1 MRSIKKLIFFTVFVY
16 CGTALNAQSF
26 GFGCLGLSGF
36 YAGFSK
42 QNYDNPGMNDY
53 ISQRINILDPS
64 KTIISDKIEFTQG
77 TGYRIGAN
85 FFRAKWDKFFISAKG
100 YYQFLKEEHEISGQ
114 FPSGGLMI
122 GFYEQ
127 KEKYRL
133 TMNHWGV
140 GIDLGVP
147 LFWILDWKIAE
158 ANVTFYNTEFSQETL
173 LNNVSQGELKFK
185 PDKNNIGYFIGT
197 GIILH
202 LVPDYL
208 SVEGTAGFSF
218 FKIEKLKRIDSLG
231 NEMFINSAIPGGGFS
246 ATVQL
251 NVGFPL

>member
-1 MRSIKKLIFFTVFVY
+1 MRLIKKLILFTVFIY

-42 QNYDNPGMNDY
+42 QNYDNPGLNDY
-53 ISQRINILDPS
+53 IRQRINILDPS

-100 YYQFLKEEHEISGQ
+100 YYQFLKESNEISAQ
-114 FPSGGLMI
+114 L
-122 GFYEQ
+122 Q
-127 KEKYRL
+127 NVDTREKYQL

-158 ANVTFYNTEFSQETL
+158 ANVTFYNTEFSQETF
-173 LNNVSQGELKFK
+173 LNNVSQGEIKFK

-197 GIILH
+197 GLILH
-202 LVPDYL
+202 LVPDYI
-208 SVEGTAGFSF
+208 SVEGTAGFN
-218 FKIEKLKRIDSLG
+218 IIQIDDLSNDSGITIPSASSSKKVIDKG
-231 NEMFINSAIPGGGFS
+231 NLSI
-246 ATVQL
+246 TLQL

>member
-1 MRSIKKLIFFTVFVY
+1 MKSFNKIIFVAVFAFTGVH
-16 CGTALNAQSF
+16 ANAQSF

-42 QNYDNPGMNDY
+42 QNYDSPGLNDY
-53 ISQRINILDPS
+53 ISQRINFLDPS
-64 KTIISDKIEFTQG
+64 QIIINDKIEFTQG

-100 YYQFLKEEHEISGQ
+100 YYQFLKESHEISAQ
-114 FPSGGLMI
+114 I
-122 GFYEQ
+122 Q
-127 KEKYRL
+127 NIDTREKYQL

-140 GIDLGVP
+140 GIDFGVP

-158 ANVTFYNTEFSQETL
+158 ANVMFYNTEFSQEKFL
-173 LNNVSQGELKFK
+173 SSVSQGEIKFK

-197 GIILH
+197 GLILH
-202 LVPDYL
+202 IVPDYI
-208 SVEGTAGFSF
+208 SIEGTAGYNIIQIDKLSNDSGITIPSATSS
-218 FKIEKLKRIDSLG
+218 KKAIEKG
-231 NEMFINSAIPGGGFS
+231 NLSI
-246 ATVQL
+246 TLQL

>member
-1 MRSIKKLIFFTVFVY
+1 MRLIKKLIFFTVFVC

-42 QNYDNPGMNDY
+42 QNYDNPGLNDY

-85 FFRAKWDKFFISAKG
+85 FFRAQWDKFFISAKG
-100 YYQFLKEEHEISGQ
+100 YYQFLKESNEISAQ
-114 FPSGGLMI
+114 L
-122 GFYEQ
+122 Q
-127 KEKYRL
+127 NVDTREKYQL
-133 TMNHWGV
+133 TMNYWGV
-140 GIDLGVP
+140 GIDFGVP

-158 ANVTFYNTEFSQETL
+158 ANVTFYNTEFSQETFL
-173 LNNVSQGELKFK
+173 DNVSQGEIKFK

-197 GIILH
+197 GLVLH
-202 LVPDYL
+202 LVPDYI
-208 SVEGTAGFSF
+208 SVEGTAGFNIIQIDKFSNDSGVTIPSASTS
-218 FKIEKLKRIDSLG
+218 KKAIEKG
-231 NEMFINSAIPGGGFS
+231 NLSF
-246 ATVQL
+246 TLQL

>member
-1 MRSIKKLIFFTVFVY
+1 MRSIKKLIFFTVFVC

-42 QNYDNPGMNDY
+42 QNYDNPGLNDY
-53 ISQRINILDPS
+53 ISQRINFLDPS
-64 KTIISDKIEFTQG
+64 KTIIKDKIEFTQG

-85 FFRAKWDKFFISAKG
+85 FFRAKWDKFFFSAKG
-100 YYQFLKEEHEISGQ
+100 YYQFLKESNEISAQ
-114 FPSGGLMI
+114 L
-122 GFYEQ
+122 Q
-127 KEKYRL
+127 NVDTREKYQL

-140 GIDLGVP
+140 GIDLGIP

-173 LNNVSQGELKFK
+173 LNNVSQGEIKFK

-197 GIILH
+197 GLILH
-202 LVPDYL
+202 LVPDYI
-208 SVEGTAGFSF
+208 SVEGTAGFNIF
-218 FKIEKLKRIDSLG
+218 QIDKLSNDSGITIPSVSSKKVIDKG
-231 NEMFINSAIPGGGFS
+231 NLSI
-246 ATVQL
+246 TLQL

>member
-1 MRSIKKLIFFTVFVY
+1 MRLIKKLIFISVFVC

-42 QNYDNPGMNDY
+42 QNYDNPGLNDY
-53 ISQRINILDPS
+53 ISQS
-64 KTIISDKIEFTQG
+64 QTIITDKVEFTQG

-114 FPSGGLMI
+114 FQSGGLI
-122 GFYEQ
+122 KSSYEQ
-127 KEKYRL
+127 KERYRL

-140 GIDLGVP
+140 GVDLGVP
-147 LFWILDWKIAE
+147 LFWIIDWKIAE
-158 ANVTFYNTEFSQETL
+158 ANVTFYNTEFSQETFL
-173 LNNVSQGELKFK
+173 SSVSQGEIKFK

-197 GIILH
+197 GLILH
-202 LVPDYL
+202 LIPDYISL
-208 SVEGTAGFSF
+208 EGTAGFN
-218 FKIEKLKRIDSLG
+218 IIQIDNLSSESGITVPSASSKKVIDKG
-231 NEMFINSAIPGGGFS
+231 NLSI
-246 ATVQL
+246 TLQL

>member
-1 MRSIKKLIFFTVFVY
+1 MRLIKKLIFFTVFFY
-16 CGTALNAQSF
+16 CGTTLNAQSF

-42 QNYDNPGMNDY
+42 QNYDNPGLNDY
-53 ISQRINILDPS
+53 ISQRINFLDPS

-85 FFRAKWDKFFISAKG
+85 FFRAKWDNFFISAKG
-100 YYQFLKEEHEISGQ
+100 YYQFLKESNEISAQ
-114 FPSGGLMI
+114 L
-122 GFYEQ
+122 Q
-127 KEKYRL
+127 NVDTREKYQL

-140 GIDLGVP
+140 GIDFGVP

-158 ANVTFYNTEFSQETL
+158 ANVTFYNTEFSQETFL
-173 LNNVSQGELKFK
+173 SNVSQGEIKFK

-197 GIILH
+197 GLILH
-202 LVPDYL
+202 LIPDYL
-208 SVEGTAGFSF
+208 SVEGTVGYNIIQIDKLSYDSNNTIPSASSSL
-218 FKIEKLKRIDSLG
+218 KAIEKG
-231 NEMFINSAIPGGGFS
+231 NLSI
-246 ATVQL
+246 TLQL

>member
-1 MRSIKKLIFFTVFVY
+1 MKIISRLIIVIIIVST
-16 CGTALNAQSF
+16 GITANAQSF

-42 QNYDNPGMNDY
+42 QNYDNPGLNDY
-53 ISQRINILDPS
+53 IRQRINILDPS

-100 YYQFLKEEHEISGQ
+100 YYQFLKESNEISAQ
-114 FPSGGLMI
+114 L
-122 GFYEQ
+122 Q
-127 KEKYRL
+127 NVDTREKYQL

-140 GIDLGVP
+140 GIDFGVP

-173 LNNVSQGELKFK
+173 LNNVSQGEIKFK

-197 GIILH
+197 GLILH
-202 LVPDYL
+202 LVPDYI
-208 SVEGTAGFSF
+208 SVEGTAGFN
-218 FKIEKLKRIDSLG
+218 IIQIDDLSNDSGITIPSASSSKKVIDKG
-231 NEMFINSAIPGGGFS
+231 NLSI
-246 ATVQL
+246 TLQL

>member
-1 MRSIKKLIFFTVFVY
+1 MQLIKKLIFISVIVC
-16 CGTALNAQSF
+16 CGTTLNAQSF

-42 QNYDNPGMNDY
+42 QNYDNPGLNDY

-64 KTIISDKIEFTQG
+64 KTIISNKIEFTQG

-85 FFRAKWDKFFISAKG
+85 FFRAKWDKFFFSAKG
-100 YYQFLKEEHEISGQ
+100 YYQFLKESNEISAQ
-114 FPSGGLMI
+114 L
-122 GFYEQ
+122 Q
-127 KEKYRL
+127 NVDTREKYQL

-140 GIDLGVP
+140 GIDFGIP

-158 ANVTFYNTEFSQETL
+158 ANVTFYNTEFSQETF
-173 LNNVSQGELKFK
+173 LNNVSQGEIKFK

-197 GIILH
+197 GLILH
-202 LVPDYL
+202 LVPDYI
-208 SVEGTAGFSF
+208 SVEGTAGFN
-218 FKIEKLKRIDSLG
+218 IIQIDDLSNDSGITIPSASSSKKVIDKG
-231 NEMFINSAIPGGGFS
+231 NLSI
-246 ATVQL
+246 TLQL

>member
-1 MRSIKKLIFFTVFVY
+1 MRLIKKLIFFTVFVY

-42 QNYDNPGMNDY
+42 QNYDNPGLNDY

-64 KTIISDKIEFTQG
+64 KTIISNKIEFTQG

-85 FFRAKWDKFFISAKG
+85 FFRAKWDKFFFSAKG
-100 YYQFLKEEHEISGQ
+100 YYQFLKESNEISAQ
-114 FPSGGLMI
+114 L
-122 GFYEQ
+122 Q
-127 KEKYRL
+127 NVDTREKYQL

-140 GIDLGVP
+140 GIDFGVP

-158 ANVTFYNTEFSQETL
+158 ANVTFYNTEFSQETF
-173 LNNVSQGELKFK
+173 LNNVSQGEIKFK

-197 GIILH
+197 GLILH
-202 LVPDYL
+202 LVPDYI
-208 SVEGTAGFSF
+208 SVEGTAGFN
-218 FKIEKLKRIDSLG
+218 IIQIDDLSNDSGITIPSASSSKKVIDKG
-231 NEMFINSAIPGGGFS
+231 NLSI
-246 ATVQL
+246 TLQL

>member
-1 MRSIKKLIFFTVFVY
+1 MQLIKKLIFISLFACSGTV
-16 CGTALNAQSF
+16 LNAQSF

-42 QNYDNPGMNDY
+42 QNYDNSGLNDY
-53 ISQRINILDPS
+53 ISQRINFFDPS
-64 KTIISDKIEFTQG
+64 KTIINDKLEFTQG

-100 YYQFLKEEHEISGQ
+100 YYQFLKESKEIFAQ
-114 FPSGGLMI
+114 L
-122 GFYEQ
+122 Q
-127 KEKYRL
+127 NVDTREKYQI

-158 ANVTFYNTEFSQETL
+158 ANVTFYNIEFSQETL
-173 LNNVSQGELKFK
+173 FNNVSQSEIKFN
-185 PDKNNIGYFIGT
+185 PEKNNIGYFIGT
-197 GIILH
+197 GLILH
-202 LVPDYL
+202 LIPDYI
-208 SVEGTAGFSF
+208 SVEGTAGFNIIQVDKLSNSSGITIPATSSS
-218 FKIEKLKRIDSLG
+218 KKAIEKG
-231 NEMFINSAIPGGGFS
+231 NLSI
-246 ATVQL
+246 TLQL